1 MIQFR
6 MLAVAFLFESNSVLL
21 MERSPQASLF
31 PGQWAPI
38 GGHLEV
44 SEMATPHDA
53 CLREI
58 SEETGLSPKDVD
70 DLSLRYVMHRMRDDE
85 IRTQYVYFG
94 QARTRHIQGND
105 EGKLYWV
112 PLTNVLDLD
121 MSATT
126 RFLFQHYME
135 IGKHLK
141 SPFIGA
147 LDGSS
152 GGPMVNWIPIS
163 DWL

>member
-1 MIQFR
+1 MIRFR
-6 MLAVAFLFESNSVLL
+6 MLAVAFLFEKNSLLL

-31 PGQWAPI
+31 PGQWVPI

-44 SEMATPHDA
+44 SEIATPHDA

-58 SEETGLSPKDVD
+58 AEETGLSPKDVD
-70 DLSLRYVMHRMRDDE
+70 DLSLRYIMHRMRDDE

-94 QARTRHIQGND
+94 HARSRHVQGNE

-112 PLTNVLDLD
+112 PLTDVLDLD

-126 RFLFQHYME
+126 RFIFQHYME
-135 IGKHLK
+135 IGIN
-141 SPFIGA
+141 SQSTFIGA
-147 LDGSS
+147 LEGRS
-152 GGPMVNWIPIS
+152 GAPTVNWIPIS
-163 DWL
+163 DWQ